1 MAARKR
7 ISLNGTWNYVPDQY
21 CRGETNGFM
30 GEVNT
35 DRSCSGKDP
44 ADHETTDVGSIPV
57 PSSWNMVTPELRY
70 YERQLWYYKHFK
82 RPDLTGGKRAFLCFE
97 GSYYRTRAWVNEKEA
112 GQHLGGFTPFEFE
125 ITDQLESKNLL
136 AVLVDA
142 ARKSDRIPTTVT
154 DWFTYGGLTRDVFIE
169 VRPRRFITDFFIHLD
184 KAGRNITGRI
194 SASHTGRAVVSIAR
208 LGIKQTVEISGKN
221 KTGTFTVPVPEK
233 LELWSPENPRLY
245 PVSVTFDKD
254 QIRDRV
260 GFRTVSVKDGDVILN
275 GKPIFLKGVSVH
287 EDHFKKGRSLDD
299 RDRENVFDL
308 AKELG
313 LNFLRVAHYP
323 HSRRMAQMADEKG
336 ILLWEEIPVYWDIEW
351 ENKMTYA
358 DAENQ
363 LRELILRDRNRASVI
378 LWSIANETPPTDK
391 GRTAFLTKLCRF
403 AKRMD
408 RSRLVTAAIFKEEK
422 GKEMYV
428 VDPVA
433 EELDVL
439 GINQY
444 FGWYGFCKPE
454 EALNMLR
461 FRNTKFSDKPV
472 IISEFGAGAKAGCHG
487 KLRFTEEYQAAVY
500 ENMLKALESC
510 DSIKGMTPWI
520 LMDFRTPLRE
530 NTYQRGFN
538 LKGLVDR
545 DRKTRKK
552 AFYVYKAFES
562 KKCRE

>member
-1 MAARKR
+1 MADRKR

-21 CRGETNGFM
+21 CRGQNNGFM
-30 GEVNT
+30 GEVAA
-35 DRSCSGKDP
+35 DRSCSGRDP
-44 ADHETTDVGSIPV
+44 ADHDTDDVGTIPV
-57 PSSWNMVTPELRY
+57 PSSWNMAIPELRY
-70 YERQLWYYKHFK
+70 YERQLWYYKRFK
-82 RPDLTGGKRAFLCFE
+82 KPNLRSGKRAFLCFE
-97 GSYYRTRAWVNEKEA
+97 GSYYRTRAWVNGTEV

-125 ITDQLESKNLL
+125 ITDQLESNNLL

-142 ARKSDRIPTTVT
+142 ARDSERLPTTVT
-154 DWFTYGGLTRDVFIE
+154 DWFTYGGLTRDVFVEI
-169 VRPRRFITDFFIHLD
+169 RPEKYITDFFIHLD
-184 KAGRNITGRI
+184 KAGRNITGHI
-194 SASHTGRAVVSIAR
+194 SASSAGNAVISISQLNIR
-208 LGIKQTVEISGKN
+208 ETVAVGGKN
-221 KTGTFTVPVPEK
+221 NTGTFTLPVPEK
-233 LELWSPENPRLY
+233 LERWSPDNPRLY
-245 PVSVTFDKD
+245 PVTVTFGQDR
-254 QIRDRV
+254 IRERV
-260 GFRTVSVKDGDVILN
+260 GFRTISVKNGNVILN
-275 GKPIFLKGVSVH
+275 GTPVFLKGISVH
-287 EDHFKKGRSLDD
+287 EDHYKKGRTLND
-299 RDRENVFDL
+299 RDREDIFRL
-308 AKELG
+308 ANDLG
-313 LNFLRVAHYP
+313 LNFLRIAHYP

-336 ILLWEEIPVYWDIEW
+336 FLLWEEIPVYWDIEW
-351 ENKMTYA
+351 ENKETYA
-358 DAENQ
+358 DAQNQ

-428 VDPVA
+428 ADPVA

-444 FGWYGFCKPE
+444 FGWYGFCEPE

-472 IISEFGAGAKAGCHG
+472 IISEFGAGAKAGHHG
-487 KLRFTEEYQAAVY
+487 KLRFSEEYQAAVY

-520 LMDFRTPLRE
+520 LIDFRAPLRE
-530 NTYQRGFN
+530 NKFQRGFN
-538 LKGLVDR
+538 LKGLVDK